1 MAVGTTVLRLLET
14 AARSVLAY
22 LHSISDGGGPLKL
35 HAAAHVLIETR
46 LQRKR
51 DLLRSIS
58 CQKHVLV
65 CFQTS
70 FCQRKHCAVHARLA
84 SQDKVCFFWY
94 WLFFCDLKISIENKC
109 TLLTMLVVL
118 HVTLDGR
125 DGHLKPLIHLGES
138 TGDNSRRGGTP

>member
-1 MAVGTTVLRLLET
+1 MT
-14 AARSVLAY
+14 AARSMFSY
-22 LHSISDGGGPLKL
+22 LHEIFDGGRPLKL
-35 HAAAHVLIETR
+35 RAAANFLIETR

-70 FCQRKHCAVHARLA
+70 FCQRKHCAVHPRLA
-84 SQDKVCFFWY
+84 SQERVCFFWY
-94 WLFFCDLKISIENKC
+94 WQFCDLKNAIEKKR
-109 TLLTMLVVL
+109 TLLTMLLNL
-118 HVTLDGR
+118 HVTWIGR